1 MDGLRRL
8 WAVMKPNFS
17 ASFSS
22 ANSRC
27 HVEDLLQSRQP
38 LLLFFFFRWP
48 RWSHLL
54 LLLFP
59 EETSHVQRHPQSRSD
74 DRKPIVPLRHLLGA
88 NVSSAS
94 TSQLRLQ
101 NLFSRIVVD
110 CILALLFVLTHPKKK
125 NSSPWILL
133 CVSVCVCVCVCLF
146 FSLKIYAKPL
156 WL

>member
-1 MDGLRRL
+1 
-8 WAVMKPNFS
+8 
-17 ASFSS
+17 
-22 ANSRC
+22 
-27 HVEDLLQSRQP
+27 
-38 LLLFFFFRWP
+38 
-48 RWSHLL
+48 
-54 LLLFP
+54 LFP